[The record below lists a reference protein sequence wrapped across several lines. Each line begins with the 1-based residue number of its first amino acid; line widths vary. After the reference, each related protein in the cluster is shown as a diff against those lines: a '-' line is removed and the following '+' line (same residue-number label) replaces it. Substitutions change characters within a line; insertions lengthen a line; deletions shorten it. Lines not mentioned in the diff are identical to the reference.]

1 MPVYEFR
8 CSTCHA
14 VFDERRP
21 MADADAPASCPT
33 ATSAPGGC
41 SPCSP
46 PPAWRPSPPAAC
58 AAHRSRA
65 AAAAAARAAERA
77 DVTLSSWDDYPVHQ
91 AAEFI
96 AHPATSDRNFYDRY
110 YFNMHPSSGDW
121 FAIFG
126 YGQYPN
132 LGVVDAFIDV
142 RHGDS
147 QHIVRASAPL
157 VDRGDLSVGPFRI
170 EVLEPL
176 RRLRVVVEP
185 TEHSVA
191 MDVTWE
197 GHIPA
202 MAEPRQYMR
211 SKGKVVFDTQRLA
224 QTGFWSGT
232 LSVGGVDLAVTPDHC
247 RGTRDRSWG
256 VRPVGEPET
265 DGIRQGELVLGGM
278 WNYFPMQFDDHAI
291 MYICHE
297 RDDGERPA
305 GAERAGLGR
314 PRPARRGAGPVRARA
329 PSRFRAP
336 ASSTAPWCASPR
348 PALRSPARRSW
359 PTSSPSAPGY
369 GIDADWRH
377 GMYHGPEPVTQG
389 LVLAV
394 DEVQGLAQYGIVDH
408 VAEFS
413 YDGHVGYGL
422 LEHGFFGPYR
432 RYGLLDGGMGAPAD

>member
-1 MPVYEFR
+1 M
-8 CSTCHA
+8 
-14 VFDERRP
+14 
-21 MADADAPASCPT
+21 
-33 ATSAPGGC
+33 
-41 SPCSP
+41 
-46 PPAWRPSPPAAC
+46 
-58 AAHRSRA
+58 
-65 AAAAAARAAERA
+65 
-77 DVTLSSWDDYPVHQ
+77 TLSSWDDYPVHQ

-110 YFNMHPSSGDW
+110 YFNMHPCSGDW

-142 RHGDS
+142 RLGGS
-147 QHIVRASAPL
+147 QHVVRASAPL
-157 VDRGDLSVGPFRI
+157 IDRGDLSVGPFRV

-224 QTGFWSGT
+224 QTGRWSGT
-232 LSVGGVDLAVTPDHC
+232 MSVGGTDIEVAPGHC
-247 RGTRDRSWG
+247 WGTRDRSWG

-297 RDDGERPA
+297 RDDGERPLVQGERVWVDPA
-305 GAERAGLGR
+305 RGVEELGRAEHEHHLVPGTRVIDRSMLRFPAAGLEITCR
-314 PRPARRGAGPVRARA
+314 PLLANYVSIG
-329 PSRFRAP
+329 
-336 ASSTAPWCASPR
+336 T
-348 PALRSPARRSW
+348 
-359 PTSSPSAPGY
+359 GY

-377 GMYHGPEPVTQG
+377 GMYHGPELLTQG
-389 LVLAV
+389 LVLSV
-394 DEVQGLAQYGIVDH
+394 DEVKGIAQYGIVDQ
-408 VAEFS
+408 VAEF
-413 YDGHVGYGL
+413 L
-422 LEHGFFGPYR
+422 LRRARRLRPARARLLRSLPPLRAPGRRHGGAR
-432 RYGLLDGGMGAPAD
+432 RLTHRPPAPGSCPPPGMRE

>member
-1 MPVYEFR
+1 M
-8 CSTCHA
+8 S
-14 VFDERRP
+14 
-21 MADADAPASCPT
+21 
-33 ATSAPGGC
+33 
-41 SPCSP
+41 
-46 PPAWRPSPPAAC
+46 
-58 AAHRSRA
+58 
-65 AAAAAARAAERA
+65 
-77 DVTLSSWDDYPVHQ
+77 LSSWDDYPVHQ

-142 RHGDS
+142 RHGGS
-147 QHIVRASAPL
+147 QHVVRASAPL
-157 VDRGDLSVGPFRI
+157 GDRGDLSVGPFRV

-176 RRLRVVVEP
+176 RRLRVIVEP

-202 MAEPRQYMR
+202 MEEPRQYMR

-224 QTGFWSGT
+224 QTGRWSGT
-232 LSVGGVDLAVTPDHC
+232 LSVGGVDLAVAPDHC
-247 RGTRDRSWG
+247 WGTRDRSWG
-256 VRPVGEPET
+256 VRPVGEPES

-297 RDDGERPA
+297 RDDGERPLVQS
-305 GAERAGLGR
+305 ERVWVDPDRPIEDLGRSEHEHHLVPGTRIIDRSVVRFPEAGLEI
-314 PRPARRGAGPVRARA
+314 
-329 PSRFRAP
+329 S
-336 ASSTAPWCASPR
+336 C
-348 PALRSPARRSW
+348 RSLLPNFVSIG
-359 PTSSPSAPGY
+359 TGY

-377 GMYHGPEPVTQG
+377 GMYHGPDPVTQG

-432 RYGLLDGGMGAPAD
+432 RYGLLDGGMGAPAG

>member
-1 MPVYEFR
+1 M
-8 CSTCHA
+8 
-14 VFDERRP
+14 
-21 MADADAPASCPT
+21 
-33 ATSAPGGC
+33 
-41 SPCSP
+41 
-46 PPAWRPSPPAAC
+46 
-58 AAHRSRA
+58 
-65 AAAAAARAAERA
+65 
-77 DVTLSSWDDYPVHQ
+77 TLSSLDDYPVHQ

-142 RHGDS
+142 RRDGS

-202 MAEPRQYMR
+202 VVEPRQYMR

-224 QTGFWSGT
+224 QTGSWSGT
-232 LSVGGVDLAVTPDHC
+232 LSVGGTDLAVAPEHC
-247 RGTRDRSWG
+247 WGTRDRSWG
-256 VRPVGEPET
+256 VRPVGEPES
-265 DGIRQGELVLGGM
+265 DGIRQGGTRPRRHVELLPDAVRGPRHHVHLPRARRRG
-278 WNYFPMQFDDHAI
+278 A
-291 MYICHE
+291 
-297 RDDGERPA
+297 PA
-305 GAERAGLGR
+305 GAGRAGLGR
-314 PRPARRGAGPVRARA
+314 SRPPGRAAGPLRARA
-329 PSRFRAP
+329 PSHPGDPRHRPLRAP
-336 ASSTAPWCASPR
+336 VPRRGDRDHVQAAAGQLRLHRHRLRHRRRLASRDVPRTRAGDPGPRPGGRGGPGASPSTASSTMSP
-348 PALRSPARRSW
+348 
-359 PTSSPSAPGY
+359 SSPTA
-369 GIDADWRH
+369 A
-377 GMYHGPEPVTQG
+377 T
-389 LVLAV
+389 
-394 DEVQGLAQYGIVDH
+394 
-408 VAEFS
+408 
-413 YDGHVGYGL
+413 GYGL

-432 RYGLLDGGMGAPAD
+432 HYGLLDGAMGAPAD